1 MTQEADGS
9 VIFKVIPTV
18 FLEEHGKDA
27 FNQVKSNYL
36 GFPNETNDSKKFLLC
51 DP

>member
-18 FLEEHGKDA
+18 FLVEHDKDA
-27 FNQVKSNYL
+27 FNQFRWNYFS
-36 GFPNETNDSKKFLLC
+36 FPYETNNSK
-51 DP
+51 